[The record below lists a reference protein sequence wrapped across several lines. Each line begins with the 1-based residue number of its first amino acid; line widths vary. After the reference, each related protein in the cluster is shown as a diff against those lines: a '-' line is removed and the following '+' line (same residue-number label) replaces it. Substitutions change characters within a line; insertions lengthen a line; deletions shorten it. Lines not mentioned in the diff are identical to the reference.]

1 MMNHIDCEIIQD
13 LLPSYIDGLTCEK
26 TNAVIEE
33 HLAGCEKCRKVLDS
47 MKGASGEIPEI
58 THEDKK
64 EIDFLKKNKK
74 RNRRILI
81 GSTLG
86 ALLFVFIIIFV
97 RTFIVGAESS
107 HEWNAVN
114 LTVTNNV
121 LNFTAE
127 PTGSSNAVAELSYT
141 EENGVVRIQARTVMV
156 SPLHTGA
163 LEGSFTASE
172 PIEEVRIGGR
182 IIWSG
187 GATVTPLASDLY
199 STRHSYIGDM
209 PVNARTANALNM
221 GTYLGPYTNE
231 LETASEPY
239 GWKII
244 LSEEIPDNILD
255 QKKQDMVAFGY
266 IFIGLIDNLDH
277 VTFIYQSG
285 GAENSLTVTA
295 EEASEFL
302 GEDIKNC
309 GKNIRTLDTLIA
321 KTGLALDVY

>member
-1 MMNHIDCEIIQD
+1 MINHIDCEIIQD

-33 HLAGCEKCRKVLDS
+33 HLAGCEKCRKVLAS
-47 MKGASGEIPEI
+47 MKGASEEIPEI
-58 THEDKK
+58 TREDKK
-64 EIDFLKKNKK
+64 AIDFLKKNKK

-81 GSTLG
+81 GSIVS
-86 ALLFVFIIIFV
+86 ALLLVLIIMAVRVFAIG
-97 RTFIVGAESS
+97 TK
-107 HEWNAVN
+107 NAPDWMVVN
-114 LTVTNNV
+114 LNVSNN
-121 LNFTAE
+121 LLEFTAM
-127 PTGSSNAVAELSYT
+127 PTGSGNAVASLTYI
-141 EENGVVRIQARTVMV
+141 EEDGVVTIQARTVLV
-156 SPLHTGA
+156 SPLHKGTLDGNY
-163 LEGSFTASE
+163 TASE
-172 PIEEVRIGGR
+172 PIKEVRIAGR
-182 IIWSG
+182 IVWAD

-209 PVNARTANALNM
+209 PANGRTALAMNM
-221 GTYLGPYTNE
+221 STYLGSYTNE

-244 LSEEIPDNILD
+244 LSEDIPDNILA

-309 GKNIRTLDTLIA
+309 SLNIRTLDTLIA